1 MQENHRKVGLKLGLA
16 VAVFLLIMLL
26 PFPLEP
32 TQHYVAGIFG
42 FAIVLWIT
50 EAIPVPVT
58 ALLSTVLLILFG
70 VTSPQR
76 AFSSYGSPIV
86 MLFIGSFL
94 LAKAMQV
101 HGLDRR
107 ISLWILRKPFATQNA
122 GRTMLAMGGTATC
135 VLLFVSNTATCATML
150 PVAMNVLR
158 AMNADKGR
166 FATGFLLMLTWSSS
180 IAVGTI
186 VSTPPNLI
194 GLRLISSS
202 TEAKIGFLDWSFFA
216 MPITITMLLVAW
228 LVLRSLVGKE
238 APDAQGARRFALQES
253 ASLGKLREGE
263 IYTMVAFFFAVCLW
277 VLPGVLLLLLGE
289 ANEFA
294 RAVDERL
301 HPGVAGLL
309 SASLLFLLPM
319 KGSNQP
325 HPLTWRQAVTI
336 DWGTILLFGGGI
348 ALGQAVV
355 DTKLAEKI
363 GEVLMASTRADS
375 LWEITALSALLA
387 LVLSELASNTASAT
401 AIVPVAIGLAQ
412 AGGVNPVP
420 PALGAALGASFGF
433 MFPISTA
440 PNAIVYGTGLVRP
453 VSMMRMGFIFDVL
466 GLLAVLLWLRIMLPL
481 MGLA

>member
-1 MQENHRKVGLKLGLA
+1 DPLQHH
-16 VAVFLLIMLL
+16 VA
-26 PFPLEP
+26 
-32 TQHYVAGIFG
+32 AIFG

-50 EAIPVPVT
+50 EVIPVPVT
-58 ALLSTVLLILFG
+58 ALFSTVLLVLFG

-76 AFSSYGSPIV
+76 AFSSYGSPII

-107 ISLWILRKPFATQNA
+107 ISLWLLRKPFATQNA

-135 VLLFVSNTATCATML
+135 VSLFVSNTATCATML
-150 PVAMNVLR
+150 PVALNVLR
-158 AMNADKGR
+158 AMNADHGR

-194 GLRLISSS
+194 GLRLITTS
-202 TEAKIGFLDWSFFA
+202 TDARIGFLDWSFFA
-216 MPITITMLLVAW
+216 MPITVTMLFVAW
-228 LVLRSLVGKE
+228 VVLRSLFGKE
-238 APDAQGARRFALQES
+238 APDPQGARKFALEES
-253 ASLGKLREGE
+253 ASLGKMHAGE
-263 IYTMVAFFFAVCLW
+263 IYTVGAFCLAVGLW
-277 VLPGVLLLLLGE
+277 VLPGILLLVLGE
-289 ANEFA
+289 SNEFA
-294 RAVDERL
+294 RVVDERL
-301 HPGVAGLL
+301 QPGVAALL
-309 SASLLFLLPM
+309 ATSLLFVLPM
-319 KGSNQP
+319 KKADQP
-325 HPLTWRQAVTI
+325 HPLTWRQAATI

-348 ALGQAVV
+348 ALGQVVV

-363 GEVLMASTRADS
+363 GEGLVAWTGADS
-375 LWEITALSALLA
+375 LWEITALSALLS
-387 LVLSELASNTASAT
+387 LFLSELASNTASAT

-412 AGGVNPVP
+412 AAGVNPVP

-433 MFPISTA
+433 MLPISTA

-453 VSMMRMGFIFDVL
+453 LSMIRAGFIFDVL
-466 GLLAVLLWLRIMLPL
+466 GILCVLLWLRIILPL

>member
-1 MQENHRKVGLKLGLA
+1 MRETHYLGLKLGAGLI
-16 VAVFLLIMLL
+16 VFFALLL
-26 PFPLEP
+26 FPLGLESS
-32 TQHYVAGIFG
+32 QRYVAGIFG
-42 FAIVLWIT
+42 FAVVLWVT

-58 ALLSTVLLILFG
+58 ALLSTVLLVLFG
-70 VTSPQR
+70 VASPQR
-76 AFSSYGSPIV
+76 VFSSYGSPIV

-107 ISLWILRKPFATQNA
+107 IALWLLRKPFATHNA

-135 VLLFVSNTATCATML
+135 VSLFVSNTATCATML

-158 AMNADKGR
+158 AMNASEGR

-180 IAVGTI
+180 VAVGTI

-202 TEAKIGFLDWSFFA
+202 TDVRIGFLDWSFFA
-216 MPITITMLLVAW
+216 MPITVTMLLVAW
-228 LVLRSLVGKE
+228 LVLRFMFGKG
-238 APDAQGARRFALQES
+238 APEAQGARKFALEET
-253 ASLGKLREGE
+253 ARLGRLRRGE
-263 IYTMVAFFFAVCLW
+263 TYTMAAFFFAVFLW
-277 VLPGVLLLLLGE
+277 VLPGVLLLLLGDT
-289 ANEFA
+289 NEFA
-294 RAVDERL
+294 RTVDERL
-301 HPGVAGLL
+301 HPGVAALL
-309 SASLLFLLPM
+309 AASLLFLLPM
-319 KGSNQP
+319 KEADQP

-363 GEVLMASTRADS
+363 GEVLMVTTRADS
-375 LWEITALSALLA
+375 LWEITALSALLS
-387 LVLSELASNTASAT
+387 LMLSELASNTASAT

-412 AGGVNPVP
+412 AAGVNPVP

-433 MFPISTA
+433 MLPISTA

-453 VSMMRMGFIFDVL
+453 VSMMRAGIVFDVL